1 MSYLKI
7 KFNNLIQI
15 FIVICFCILNFFQAT
30 EVLALTSFESHNFV
44 SSAVKNIG
52 PAVVKIDTERLVER
66 QQFDPTLLDPLLR
79 DLLGEQGI
87 TPERE
92 RGQGSGVIINENGL
106 VLTNAHV
113 VERVDKVSVTLA
125 DGSIRDGQVLGTDVV
140 TDLALVKI
148 DEDAYV
154 GFAPLGNSEDLEV
167 GDWAIALG
175 TPYGLEKTVTLGI
188 ISSLHRDINSLG
200 FSDKRL
206 DLIQTDAAINPGN
219 SGGPLINSNG
229 EVIGINTLV
238 RSGPGA
244 GLGFAIPINLA
255 KNVSDQLL
263 KNGEVI
269 HPYLGVQLISLN
281 PRIAKEHNKDPNSLV
296 QLPERNGALI
306 QSVIPNSPAEKAGLR
321 RGDLVIAAENI
332 SIEEPKALLDEVEK
346 AHPDVFNLLLQ
357 LLEDGRLTDS
367 KGRTVDFKNTLLI
380 MTSNIGS
387 KVIEKGGGG
396 LGFEFSGDSVEDSQY
411 NRIKSLV
418 NEELKQY
425 FRPEFLNRLD
435 EIIVF
440 RQLTKNEVKEIAEI
454 MLQEVF
460 IRLQDKGIK
469 LNVTDAFKERLV
481 EEGYNPSYGARPLR
495 RAVMRLL
502 EDS

>member
-1 MSYLKI
+1 MKFLKI
-7 KFNNLIQI
+7 KLTHLFHILFI
-15 FIVICFCILNFFQAT
+15 FCLFYLPQQN
-30 EVLALTSFESHNFV
+30 EVLALISSNNHNFV
-44 SSAVKNIG
+44 STAVKNVG

-79 DLLGEQGI
+79 DLLGEPGI
-87 TPERE
+87 VPDRE
-92 RGQGSGVIINENGL
+92 RGQGSGVIINDNGL

-113 VERVDKVSVTLA
+113 VERVDEVSVTLA
-125 DGSIRDGQVLGTDVV
+125 NGTICDGQVLGTDSV

-148 DEDAYV
+148 KESTYSS
-154 GFAPLGNSEDLEV
+154 FAPLGNSEDLEV

-188 ISSLHRDINSLG
+188 VSSLHRDINSLG

-255 KNVSDQLL
+255 KSVSDQLL
-263 KNGEVI
+263 NNGEVI

-281 PRIAKEHNKDPNSLV
+281 PRIAKEHNRDPNSLV
-296 QLPERNGALI
+296 QLPERSGALI

-332 SIEEPKALLDEVEK
+332 AIKEPKALLDEVEK
-346 AHPDVFNLLLQ
+346 AQ
-357 LLEDGRLTDS
+357 
-367 KGRTVDFKNTLLI
+367 
-380 MTSNIGS
+380 IG
-387 KVIEKGGGG
+387 
-396 LGFEFSGDSVEDSQY
+396 
-411 NRIKSLV
+411 KS
-418 NEELKQY
+418 
-425 FRPEFLNRLD
+425 FL
-435 EIIVF
+435 
-440 RQLTKNEVKEIAEI
+440 
-454 MLQEVF
+454 
-460 IRLQDKGIK
+460 
-469 LNVTDAFKERLV
+469 LNVLRND
-481 EEGYNPSYGARPLR
+481 EEIQINIKPEPLPG
-495 RAVMRLL
+495 LT
-502 EDS
+502 

>member
-1 MSYLKI
+1 MKFLKI
-7 KFNNLIQI
+7 KFTNLIKI
-15 FIVICFCILNFFQAT
+15 FIIFCLCLANLSPVT
-30 EVLALTSFESHNFV
+30 EVLALTSSENHNFV
-44 SSAVKNIG
+44 SSAVKNVG

-79 DLLGEQGI
+79 DLLGEPGI
-87 TPERE
+87 APDRQ

-113 VERVDKVSVTLA
+113 VEKVDDVSVTLA
-125 DGSIRDGQVLGTDVV
+125 DGTICDGQVLGTDSV

-148 DEDAYV
+148 EQSTYSS
-154 GFAPLGNSEDLEV
+154 FAPLGNSEELEV

-188 ISSLHRDINSLG
+188 VSSLHRDINSLG

-263 KNGEVI
+263 KTGEVI

-281 PRIAKEHNKDPNSLV
+281 PKIAKEHNQDPNSLV

-332 SIEEPKALLDEVEK
+332 AIEEPKALLDEVEK
-346 AHPDVFNLLLQ
+346 AQIGKIFLLNVLR
-357 LLEDGRLTDS
+357 D
-367 KGRTVDFKNTLLI
+367 N
-380 MTSNIGS
+380 
-387 KVIEKGGGG
+387 
-396 LGFEFSGDSVEDSQY
+396 
-411 NRIKSLV
+411 
-418 NEELKQY
+418 
-425 FRPEFLNRLD
+425 
-435 EIIVF
+435 
-440 RQLTKNEVKEIAEI
+440 KEI
-454 MLQEVF
+454 Q
-460 IRLQDKGIK
+460 IK
-469 LNVTDAFKERLV
+469 ITPE
-481 EEGYNPSYGARPLR
+481 PLR
-495 RAVMRLL
+495 SLT
-502 EDS
+502 

>member
-1 MSYLKI
+1 MKNFKI
-7 KFNNLIQI
+7 KFINLIQI
-15 FIVICFCILNFFQAT
+15 SFIVCFCLVNFSHEA
-30 EVLALTSFESHNFV
+30 EVLALNSSENHNFV
-44 SSAVKNIG
+44 SSAVKNVG

-79 DLLGEQGI
+79 DLLGEPGI
-87 TPERE
+87 SPDRE
-92 RGQGSGVIINENGL
+92 RGQGSGVIINENGM

-113 VERVDKVSVTLA
+113 VEKVDNVSVTLA
-125 DGSIRDGQVLGTDVV
+125 DGTICDGQVLGTDAV

-148 DEDAYV
+148 QESNYSS
-154 GFAPLGNSEDLEV
+154 FAPLGNSEDLEV

-188 ISSLHRDINSLG
+188 VSSLHRDITSLG

-263 KNGEVI
+263 QNGEVI

-281 PRIAKEHNKDPNSLV
+281 PKIAREHNQDPNSLV

-332 SIEEPKALLDEVEK
+332 SIKEPKALLDEVEK
-346 AHPDVFNLLLQ
+346 AQIGKVFLL
-357 LLEDGRLTDS
+357 
-367 KGRTVDFKNTLLI
+367 
-380 MTSNIGS
+380 NI
-387 KVIEKGGGG
+387 
-396 LGFEFSGDSVEDSQY
+396 LRD
-411 NRIKSLV
+411 N
-418 NEELKQY
+418 
-425 FRPEFLNRLD
+425 
-435 EIIVF
+435 
-440 RQLTKNEVKEIAEI
+440 KEIQI
-454 MLQEVF
+454 N
-460 IRLQDKGIK
+460 IK
-469 LNVTDAFKERLV
+469 PE
-481 EEGYNPSYGARPLR
+481 PLPG
-495 RAVMRLL
+495 LT
-502 EDS
+502 

>member
-1 MSYLKI
+1 MRFLKTKFSYLIKI
-7 KFNNLIQI
+7 SLLIT
-15 FIVICFCILNFFQAT
+15 FIIYLFPFS
-30 EVLALTSFESHNFV
+30 EVLAFDYIDGHNFV
-44 SSAVKNIG
+44 SDAVKKVG

-79 DLLGEQGI
+79 DLLGEPGMA
-87 TPERE
+87 PDRE
-92 RGQGSGVIINENGL
+92 RGQGSGVIIDKEGL

-113 VERVDKVSVTLA
+113 VERVDNVSVTLA
-125 DGSIRDGQVLGTDVV
+125 DGTNREGQVLGTDSI

-148 DEDAYV
+148 DNQQDSSY
-154 GFAPLGNSEDLEV
+154 APLGDSEELEV

-188 ISSLHRDINSLG
+188 VSSLHRDINALG

-229 EVIGINTLV
+229 QVIGINTLV

-263 KNGEVI
+263 ENGEVI

-281 PRIAKEHNKDPNSLV
+281 PKIAKEHNEDPNALV
-296 QLPERNGALI
+296 QLPERSGALI

-332 SIEEPKALLDEVEK
+332 LIEEPKTLLDEVEK
-346 AHPDVFNLLLQ
+346 AQIGKIFLLNVLR
-357 LLEDGRLTDS
+357 D
-367 KGRTVDFKNTLLI
+367 N
-380 MTSNIGS
+380 
-387 KVIEKGGGG
+387 
-396 LGFEFSGDSVEDSQY
+396 
-411 NRIKSLV
+411 
-418 NEELKQY
+418 
-425 FRPEFLNRLD
+425 
-435 EIIVF
+435 
-440 RQLTKNEVKEIAEI
+440 KEIK
-454 MLQEVF
+454 VN
-460 IRLQDKGIK
+460 IK
-469 LNVTDAFKERLV
+469 PEALPGLT
-481 EEGYNPSYGARPLR
+481 
-495 RAVMRLL
+495 
-502 EDS
+502 